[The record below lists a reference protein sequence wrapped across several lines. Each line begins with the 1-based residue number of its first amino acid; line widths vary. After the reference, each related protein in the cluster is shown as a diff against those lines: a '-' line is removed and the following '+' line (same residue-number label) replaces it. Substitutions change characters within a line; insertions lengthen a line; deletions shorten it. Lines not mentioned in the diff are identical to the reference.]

1 MNLLEKLGL
10 LGFIIYSSRKFA
22 EVGDPLFNKIILIVC
37 AVAFLFGA
45 SIFSYQKKGG
55 LINAEGRNKK
65 RSKARD

>member
-10 LGFIIYSSRKFA
+10 LVFIIYSSRKFA
-22 EVGDPLFNKIILIVC
+22 EVGDPLFNKISLTIS

-55 LINAEGRNKK
+55 VINGQG
-65 RSKARD
+65 RSKTRIKGRG